1 MAAWVDAENIETHI
15 ESGEDTL
22 RLVDGPETIAG
33 WLEGIDVVNGVTVTR
48 VEQADEAWH
57 VHDDEGNRWVAAG
70 VIVTAPLPQLHRIMP
85 EAPEAWSDHPYRPT
99 WSVVLASQTLPP
111 KGLSRILE
119 GVGLEVEQSDGT
131 TGAVVHFSH
140 DWSATNLE
148 AERTDVVE
156 AFMEMTANV
165 EEDVRRWLMS
175 ASCQAHRWRY
185 GRATALGIRSKLPRL
200 VEAGDAWAEPAGTG
214 GAALRSGAWAA
225 AHIAWQCSQHLRP
238 TSAPVQQT
246 LF

>member
-1 MAAWVDAENIETHI
+1 MIPNA
-15 ESGEDTL
+15 
-22 RLVDGPETIAG
+22 PET
-33 WLEGIDVVNGVTVTR
+33 
-48 VEQADEAWH
+48 
-57 VHDDEGNRWVAAG
+57 
-70 VIVTAPLPQLHRIMP
+70 
-85 EAPEAWSDHPYRPT
+85 WSNHAYRPT
-99 WSVVLASQTLPP
+99 WSVVLANQTPPP
-111 KGLSRILE
+111 KTLGKTLE
-119 GVGLEVEQSDGT
+119 DIGFDVEQSDGT

-148 AERTDVVE
+148 AERTDIVQS
-156 AFMEMTANV
+156 FMEMTANV
-165 EEDVRRWLMS
+165 ELDVRQWLRS

-185 GRATALGIRSKLPRL
+185 GRADALGIRSKLPRL

-225 AHIAWQCSQHLRP
+225 ADIAWQCSQHLRP